1 VKRQRKGQAEKPH
14 DSTDHELEAEQHGEK
29 KVLAVWQAFDQI
41 FGIRW
46 SQAFGNDPL
55 GQFKDAQG
63 KQNPRM
69 DQWIDALRPMPWPHL
84 KHALKRI
91 REAQK
96 PYDGWLPDLPSFLGF
111 AGRLPP
117 PEQRRA
123 PLEKISWISSICGLY
138 LLRTS
143 LNHGPFSDESMKR
156 LEKVQLEVAARYNE
170 MAKEEK
176 AIEAFTDAEKL
187 EWREVIEA
195 DMAKRFSK
203 TPVEPMS
210 EEEKARRLTLR
221 TSSPTR
227 ENSSSSTPSGNSPRD
242 VL

>member
-1 VKRQRKGQAEKPH
+1 MKRQRKGQAEQR
-14 DSTDHELEAEQHGEK
+14 DSTDHELESEQHAEK
-29 KVLAVWQAFDQI
+29 KVLSVWQAFDQI

-55 GQFKDAQG
+55 GQFQDAQG
-63 KQNPRM
+63 KKNPRM

-84 KHALKRI
+84 KHALKKI

-96 PYDGWLPDLPSFLGF
+96 PYDGWLPDLQSFLGF

-117 PEQRRA
+117 PDQRRE
-123 PLEKISWISSICGLY
+123 PPPKMSWISSICGLY

-143 LNHGPFSDESMKR
+143 LNHGPFSEESMAR
-156 LEKVQLEVAARYNE
+156 LVQVQLEVAAKYNA

-176 AIEAFTDAEKL
+176 AIEAFTDAEMQ
-187 EWREVIEA
+187 EWRDVIEA
-195 DMAKRFSK
+195 DMTKRFSK
-203 TPVEPMS
+203 TLVEPMP
-210 EEEKARRLTLR
+210 EEEKRRKLTLP
-221 TSSPTR
+221 TSSPIKA
-227 ENSSSSTPSGNSPRD
+227 SSSCSTPNGNSPRD